1 MGTLD
6 LHMHSTASD
15 GNLTPEALVRFCAR
29 ECGVRTM
36 ALTDHDTVAG
46 IEAARRTAEKE
57 GVTFVPGIEVSTLY
71 AGKNIHIVGLGINYH
86 DEELLTVTT
95 HMCSERD
102 RRAVLIAERFAELG
116 IEGMFEEAMSFS
128 ARESNLSRLH
138 FAKAL
143 LKRGVVK
150 NQQEAFDRFLGEGKA
165 AYIAAPWGSVADAV
179 ELIHK
184 ARGIAVLAHPG
195 RYQFNAQWQLDALVE
210 GFAEC
215 GGDGIEV
222 VSGSQS
228 PTFTEKAL
236 QFARNYGLA
245 VSAGSDFHNVAGMR
259 PLPGAQGELPQ
270 GLPTVMK
277 MLGLESF

>member
-15 GNLTPEALVRFCAR
+15 GSLTPEALVRFCAH
-29 ECGVRTM
+29 ECGVCTM

-46 IEAARRTAEKE
+46 IEAASSTAQQE
-57 GVTFVPGIEVSTLY
+57 GVRFIPGIEISTLY
-71 AGKNIHIVGLGINYH
+71 AGRNIHIVGLGINHH
-86 DEELLTVTT
+86 DEELLAVTT

-102 RRAVLIAERFAELG
+102 RRAVLMAERFAELG
-116 IEGMFEEAMSFS
+116 IEDMFEEAMSFS
-128 ARESNLSRLH
+128 VRESNLSRLH

-143 LKRGVVK
+143 IKRGVVS
-150 NQQEAFDRFLGEGKA
+150 NQQEAFDRYLGEGKP

-195 RYQFNAQWQLDALVE
+195 RYQFKADWQLDALVE

-228 PTFTEKAL
+228 PSFTEKAIC
-236 QFARNYGLA
+236 FARNYGLA
-245 VSAGSDFHNVAGMR
+245 ISAGSDFHSVAGMR
-259 PLPGAQGELPQ
+259 PLPGAQGELPK
-270 GLPTVMK
+270 GLPTVLR
-277 MLGLESF
+277 MLGLEST

>member
-15 GNLTPEALVRFCAR
+15 GSLAPDALVRFAR

-46 IEAARRTAEKE
+46 VDLAQRTAQLE
-57 GVTFVPGIEVSTLY
+57 GLTFVPGIEISTIY
-71 AGKNIHIVGLGINYH
+71 AGKNIHVVGLGINPH
-86 DEELLTVTT
+86 DEELLAVTT
-95 HMCSERD
+95 TMCSERD
-102 RRAVLIAERFAELG
+102 RRAVLMAERFAELG
-116 IEGMFEEAMSFS
+116 IEGMFEEAMTFS

-143 LKRGVVK
+143 MKRGIVK
-150 NQQEAFDRFLGEGKA
+150 NQQEAFDKYLGEGKL
-165 AYIAAPWGSVADAV
+165 AYVAAPWGSVADAV

-184 ARGIAVLAHPG
+184 ARGIAVSAHPG
-195 RYQFNAQWQLDALVE
+195 RYNFSADWQLDALVE

-228 PTFTEKAL
+228 PSFTEKAL
-236 QFARNYGLA
+236 QFARFYELA
-245 VSAGSDFHNVAGMR
+245 ISTGSDFHSEAGTR
-259 PLPGAQGELPQ
+259 PVPGAQGELPS

-277 MLGLESF
+277 MLGLESV